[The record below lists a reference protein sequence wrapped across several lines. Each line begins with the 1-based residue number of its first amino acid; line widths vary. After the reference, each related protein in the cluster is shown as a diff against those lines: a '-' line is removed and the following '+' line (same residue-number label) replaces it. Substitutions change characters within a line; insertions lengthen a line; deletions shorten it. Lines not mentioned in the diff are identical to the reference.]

1 VELRARFDE
10 AANIQWARQLEEAG
24 AHVVYGVVGLK
35 THCKALLIVRRDTD
49 RLRHYVHLGTGNYH
63 PRTARIYTDFSLL
76 TTNSKLTEEVAMV
89 FNTLT
94 GLAGYP
100 GMEKLLVAPF
110 DLSRRLIGMI
120 ERERDNARAG
130 RPAHMIVKLNSLVD
144 QEVIE
149 KLYEASCAG
158 VQIDLIVRGIC
169 CLRPKVPGLSEN
181 IRVISIVGRFL
192 EHSRIYCFEND
203 GNPVVYLASADW
215 MPRNFVRRV
224 EIAFPLV
231 DSTLRDEIIAEVLP
245 ALLNDNV
252 KARELQADGTYVRLQ
267 PREGDPR
274 TQAQL
279 YFRERSRK
287 EARAAAE
294 LQKSPAMKLS
304 PITTPR
310 PANL

>member
-1 VELRARFDE
+1 
-10 AANIQWARQLEEAG
+10 
-24 AHVVYGVVGLK
+24 
-35 THCKALLIVRRDTD
+35 
-49 RLRHYVHLGTGNYH
+49 
-63 PRTARIYTDFSLL
+63 
-76 TTNSKLTEEVAMV
+76 MV

-158 VQIDLIVRGIC
+158 VKIDLIVRGIC

-192 EHSRIYCFEND
+192 EHSRIYYFEND
-203 GNPVVYLASADW
+203 GKPVVYLASADW
-215 MPRNFVRRV
+215 MPRNFFRRV

-231 DSTLRDEIIAEVLP
+231 DPPCATKSSR
-245 ALLNDNV
+245 
-252 KARELQADGTYVRLQ
+252 
-267 PREGDPR
+267 
-274 TQAQL
+274 
-279 YFRERSRK
+279 RSC
-287 EARAAAE
+287 
-294 LQKSPAMKLS
+294 
-304 PITTPR
+304 R
-310 PANL
+310 PCSR